1 MNFNHGG
8 YLMQVHTCLGGGG
21 GVIGFN
27 DQLI

>member
-1 MNFNHGG
+1 MDFNLGG

-21 GVIGFN
+21 VIGFN